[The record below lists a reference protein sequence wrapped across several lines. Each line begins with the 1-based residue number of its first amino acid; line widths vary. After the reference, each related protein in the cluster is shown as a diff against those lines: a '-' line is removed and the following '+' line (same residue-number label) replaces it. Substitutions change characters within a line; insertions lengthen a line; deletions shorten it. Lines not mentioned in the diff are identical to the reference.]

1 MPGVFDNLKGK
12 FTGFM
17 SQTDQEEEIDDFY
30 NNTDYAEE
38 EEAPAEQEPAE
49 NNEQADNGESPNN
62 VININDDHNIQFV
75 LFKPETFSEAPDIAN
90 ELMKHNTVILNFEDT
105 NKDEARRISDFL
117 AGVAYAVSG
126 KVKKVATDT
135 LIVMPSNVSLTG
147 DDVINEVGTDNIY
160 F

>member
-17 SQTDQEEEIDDFY
+17 SQTDQEEIDDFY

-38 EEAPAEQEPAE
+38 EDAPAEQEPAE
-49 NNEQADNGESPNN
+49 NNEQADTGESPNN